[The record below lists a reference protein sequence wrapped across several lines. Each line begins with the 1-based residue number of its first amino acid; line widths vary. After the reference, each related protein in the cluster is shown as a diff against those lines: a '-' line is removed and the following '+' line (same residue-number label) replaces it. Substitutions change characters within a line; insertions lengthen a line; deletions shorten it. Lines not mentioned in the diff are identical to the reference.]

1 MPQNK
6 PLPYQ
11 LRPQSLADFIGQRH
25 LLAKGKPLGQ
35 AFATKRWHAMLF
47 WGPPGTGKTTL
58 AHLIA
63 KEADAEFVALSAVS
77 DGVKAVR
84 QVIEQAK
91 ETAQPIVLFL
101 DEIHRFNKA
110 QQDALLLDV
119 EQGTIILVGA
129 TTENPSFYLNNALL
143 SRMQV
148 YVFQSLTADDLKQ
161 LLTEALVKPP
171 LSERQLIYENETVL
185 MQLVHYAD
193 GDARKA
199 LTALDLV
206 VGWLQAHQQSLITAT
221 VLEQTLGKKV
231 LRFDKQGDIFYD
243 QISALHKSVRGSNP
257 DAALYW
263 LAVMLE
269 NGCDP
274 RYIGRRILRMASED
288 IGNADPKGL
297 TLARE
302 AFDTY
307 ERLGSPEGEL
317 ALAQAVVYLA
327 VAPKS
332 NAVYMAFSEAKKA
345 AKQYG
350 NLPVPNHLCNAPTQL
365 MKNLEKGKDYRY
377 DHDEP
382 QGFSKGQ
389 RYFPDKMSDKIFYQ
403 PTDRGLEKQISEK
416 LKYLRA
422 EAKC

>member
-1 MPQNK
+1 MST
-6 PLPYQ
+6 PLPHQ
-11 LRPQSLADFIGQRH
+11 LRPQSLADFIGQQH
-25 LLAKGKPLGQ
+25 LLAKGRPLGQ

-91 ETAQPIVLFL
+91 ETGKPIVLFL
-101 DEIHRFNKA
+101 DEIHRFNKS

-143 SRMQV
+143 SRMQI
-148 YVFQSLTADDLKQ
+148 YAFHSLTPDDLKQ
-161 LLTEALVKPP
+161 LLTQVLVKPP
-171 LSERQLIYENETVL
+171 LLERQLSYDNETVL

-206 VGWLQAHQQSLITAT
+206 AGWLYAHQQTVITEA

-243 QISALHKSVRGSNP
+243 QISALHKSVRGSDP

-274 RYIGRRILRMASED
+274 RYIGRRVLRMATED
-288 IGNADPKGL
+288 IGNADPRAL
-297 TLARE
+297 TLARD
-302 AFDTY
+302 AWDTY

-317 ALAQAVVYLA
+317 ALAQAIVYLA

-332 NAVYMAFSEAKKA
+332 NAIYTAFAEAKKA

-365 MKNLEKGKDYRY
+365 MKDLEKGRGYRY

-382 QGFSKGQ
+382 QAFSKGQ
-389 RYFPDKMSDKIFYQ
+389 RYFPEKMPEKKFYK

-416 LKYLRA
+416 LKWLKEQA
-422 EAKC
+422 

>member
-1 MPQNK
+1 MQQNK

-11 LRPQSLADFIGQRH
+11 LRPQSLADFIGQQH
-25 LLAKGKPLGQ
+25 LLAKGKPLAQ
-35 AFATKRWHAMLF
+35 AFSTKRWHAMLF

-84 QVIEQAK
+84 QVIEHAK

-148 YVFQSLTADDLKQ
+148 YAFQSLTPEDLMQ
-161 LLTEALVKPP
+161 LLAQALKKPP
-171 LSERQLIYENETVL
+171 LLERQLSFENETVL

-206 VGWLQAHQQSLITAT
+206 VGWLQAHQESVIKES

-274 RYIGRRILRMASED
+274 RYIGRRVLRMASED
-288 IGNADPKGL
+288 IGNADPRGL
-297 TLARE
+297 TLARD
-302 AFDTY
+302 AWDTY

-317 ALAQAVVYLA
+317 AIAQAVVYLA

-332 NAVYMAFSEAKKA
+332 NAVYTAFAEARKA

-350 NLPVPNHLCNAPTQL
+350 NLPIPNHLCNAPTQL
-365 MKNLEKGKDYRY
+365 MKTLEKGKNYRY

-382 QGFSKGQ
+382 EGVSRGQ
-389 RYFPDKMSDKIFYQ
+389 QYFPDKMPEKKFYK
-403 PTDRGLEKQISEK
+403 PTERGLEKQIGEK
-416 LKYLRA
+416 LKWLREKA
-422 EAKC
+422 